1 MLKPFGPDIWMADGT
16 TVTGALGFLYPT
28 RMAVIRLS
36 DGALFVWSPTAPT
49 DRLRGEIDKLG
60 AVRHLIAPNS
70 LHHLFIADWK
80 RAYPDAQLHAAPG
93 LRAKRK
99 DIAFDHDL
107 GEMPAPDWAGQID
120 QVVVAGNVITR
131 ETVFFHKESGTALFT
146 DLLQQLPAGWF
157 SGWRGFIA
165 RWDLMVAAEPSVPRK
180 FRLAFT
186 DRNAA
191 RAAVDRILAWQS
203 RKC

>member
-1 MLKPFGPDIWMADGT
+1 
-16 TVTGALGFLYPT
+16 
-28 RMAVIRLS
+28 
-36 DGALFVWSPTAPT
+36 
-49 DRLRGEIDKLG
+49 
-60 AVRHLIAPNS
+60 
-70 LHHLFIADWK
+70 
-80 RAYPDAQLHAAPG
+80 
-93 LRAKRK
+93 
-99 DIAFDHDL
+99 
-107 GEMPAPDWAGQID
+107 MPAPDWAGQID

-191 RAAVDRILAWQS
+191 RAAVDRILAWPVEKVLMAHGTPVDTNGQAVL
-203 RKC
+203 RRAFGWLTT